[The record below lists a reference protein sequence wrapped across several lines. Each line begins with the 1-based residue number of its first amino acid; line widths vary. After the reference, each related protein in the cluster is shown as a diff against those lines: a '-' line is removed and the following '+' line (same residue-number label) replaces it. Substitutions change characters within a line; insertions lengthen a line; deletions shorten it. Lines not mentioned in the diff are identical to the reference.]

1 VDYYF
6 LFKEQMNASSTRA
19 LIIDALSDFG
29 TEMLVVLAAVIG
41 VGLGFLIYRIGWR
54 KVKGSHK

>member
-1 VDYYF
+1 
-6 LFKEQMNASSTRA
+6 MNASSTRA
-19 LIIDALSDFG
+19 LIIDAIGDFG

-41 VGLGFLIYRIGWR
+41 VGVGFLIYKIGWR